1 MFPVFFLKWIVLS
14 GIMDSPDDDFY
25 LVYKVLNFSL
35 LYRFQMSNLQIDM
48 AGANGDQSLLPIR
61 NWW

>member
-1 MFPVFFLKWIVLS
+1 
-14 GIMDSPDDDFY
+14 MDSPDDDFY

-61 NWW
+61 N